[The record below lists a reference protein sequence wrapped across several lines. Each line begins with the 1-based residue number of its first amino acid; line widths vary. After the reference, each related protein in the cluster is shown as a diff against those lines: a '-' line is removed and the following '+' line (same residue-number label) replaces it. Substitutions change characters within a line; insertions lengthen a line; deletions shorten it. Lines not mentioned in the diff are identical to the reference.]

1 MKYLIFLFVTGFLLW
16 LPLGKAANSAA
27 LKPQPVKL
35 SLSLE
40 PARPVNGSP
49 VLFRVNADKPLKLL
63 NGNWLGHRVYFDFDQ
78 ESGNWCGLAGV
89 ELGTAAGKHQ
99 LKLDYVA
106 AGGARATSN
115 QTVTIG
121 RGAYRSSR
129 LRVASRYVEPD
140 AETLARIKQEQEIKR
155 EVFRQLSG
163 NRRWKGGFLAPVDN
177 IVTEPFGVRRV
188 FNGKLQSTHQGLDFR
203 AALGTPVKAM
213 NGGEIILARD
223 MFFEGGL
230 VVVDHGHGLMTLYMH
245 LSELK
250 AKAGDRVAKGQV
262 IGLSGASGRV
272 TSEHLHVAVRW
283 QGAYLD
289 PATLLTMN
297 LPE

>member
-1 MKYLIFLFVTGFLLW
+1 MKHLIFLLVAAFLIW
-16 LPLGKAANSAA
+16 LPIGKSAETA
-27 LKPQPVKL
+27 GMKPQPVKL

-40 PARPVNGSP
+40 PAQPVNGSP
-49 VLFRVNADKPLKLL
+49 LLFRVNADRPLKTL
-63 NGNWLGHRVYFDFDQ
+63 NGNWLGHRVFFEFDQ
-78 ESGNWCGLAGV
+78 NTGNWCGLAGV

-99 LKLDYVA
+99 LKLEYVSA
-106 AGGARATSN
+106 SGARSTSN

-121 RGAYRSSR
+121 RGAYRRST
-129 LRVASRYVEPD
+129 LRVARKFLEPD

-155 EVFRQLSG
+155 EVFRQLSR

-203 AALGTPVKAM
+203 AAVGTSVKAM
-213 NGGEIILARD
+213 NGGEVILARD

-230 VVVDHGHGLMTLYMH
+230 VVIDHGHGLLTLYMH

-250 AKAGDRVAKGQV
+250 VKEGDRVSKGQE
-262 IGLSGASGRV
+262 IALSGATGRV

-283 QGAYLD
+283 QGEYLD

-297 LPE
+297 LP